1 MHPYPQPEAFSR
13 PEADVSLPQHL
24 ISHTGY
30 IWKRLC
36 IREYRD
42 IASGLQSGLLAE
54 ADDWRALYEVS
65 KSLKLRSGSYS
76 LLRQRAFLT
85 VTAEPAARGHRG
97 GSGTS
102 QGKVCLP
109 GGEPRGKSS
118 ASCCRDT
125 GNASKAGQG
134 ARHGRFKQQR
144 ELDGR
149 AETPEQGEKAR
160 KCAITDDNGHPQ
172 SRRYADATHRQ
183 EAPGGAI
190 ARRSS
195 SSTYKKRRWRPS
207 DLFSCRTWG
216 QYLVSR
222 HTAPPTADEQHIHHQ
237 AAHCQRRSER

>member
-1 MHPYPQPEAFSR
+1 MHPYPQSVAFSR

-65 KSLKLRSGSYS
+65 KSSKFCSGSYS
-76 LLRQRAFLT
+76 LLRQCAFLT

-118 ASCCRDT
+118 ASRCRDT
-125 GNASKAGQG
+125 GDASKAGQG
-134 ARHGRFKQQR
+134 ARHGRKQQR

-172 SRRYADATHRQ
+172 GRCCTNAIHRQ

-195 SSTYKKRRWRPS
+195 STYKKRRWQSS

-216 QYLVSR
+216 QHLVSC

-237 AAHCQRRSER
+237 AAYRQRRIKR